1 VFLDSNDNHTIVNE
15 KSGHWTGN
23 DWYSNDSYLT
33 NYDFYYYGN
42 EKVSKNNLNC
52 DFDYDKAYKAT
63 TDSYLEEYLSFYQN
77 ATEEN
82 ISLIEYVTGIDR
94 NASEFIDLIED
105 VSFVINSI
113 DLKKILEKIEEEAY
127 SNYTEI

>member
-1 VFLDSNDNHTIVNE
+1 
-15 KSGHWTGN
+15 
-23 DWYSNDSYLT
+23 
-33 NYDFYYYGN
+33 
-42 EKVSKNNLNC
+42 LNC